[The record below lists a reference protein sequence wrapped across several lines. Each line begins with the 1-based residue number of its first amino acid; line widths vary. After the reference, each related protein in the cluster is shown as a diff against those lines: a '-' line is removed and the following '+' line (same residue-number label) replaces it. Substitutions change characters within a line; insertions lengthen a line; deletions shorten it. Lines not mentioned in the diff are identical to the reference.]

1 VRGWEGEVSAEMCVR
16 ACRSTGRVQKD
27 VVAKENKWRWI
38 ERNKRKK
45 GGKHE
50 SGYLEEDRCSGR
62 GQ

>member
-1 VRGWEGEVSAEMCVR
+1 
-16 ACRSTGRVQKD
+16 VQKD